1 MGSILHSPFPII
13 QFSILYSPIP
23 TIPFSILHSQPFH
36 SPFSIL
42 QSQPFHS
49 PFSIPNHSILH
60 SPIPTIPFSILHSE
74 SNCCLSFNLSFNR
87 RIRGGFNAG
96 RPLYLTIG
104 YCSPDHVTF
113 GEQTRFT
120 NAKSM

>member
-1 MGSILHSPFPII
+1 MGILHSRSFNSPFSNPNHSILHSPFPII
-13 QFSILYSPIP
+13 QFSILHSPIP
-23 TIPFSILHSQPFH
+23 TIPFSILHSQPF
-36 SPFSIL
+36 
-42 QSQPFHS
+42 
-49 PFSIPNHSILH
+49 
-60 SPIPTIPFSILHSE
+60 PTIPFSNPNHSILHSE

-113 GEQTRFT
+113 GEQIRLT
-120 NAKSM
+120 NAKSI